1 MYDLQKASMF
11 KRISAYLFDV
21 ILLSIVAVLCM
32 LALSAVLGY
41 DGYSETVDAAY
52 DKYGEMYGVD
62 LRISTSEY
70 EKLDEEGRF
79 VNSKIIVRDKAEIKE
94 VESYKA
100 DYMDVSPKMVVSV
113 ATAMIPFIENDDNA
127 RALMGSNMQKQAVP
141 LLTNDSPIVGTGME
155 YKAAVDSGQNSSISS
170 V

>member
-52 DKYGEMYGVD
+52 DKYGEITVW
-62 LRISTSEY
+62 I
-70 EKLDEEGRF
+70 F
-79 VNSKIIVRDKAEIKE
+79 
-94 VESYKA
+94 ESQRANMKSL
-100 DYMDVSPKMVVSV
+100 MRKQERTRKRRLMRLTPIRKV
-113 ATAMIPFIENDDNA
+113 AK
-127 RALMGSNMQKQAVP
+127 R
-141 LLTNDSPIVGTGME
+141 LT
-155 YKAAVDSGQNSSISS
+155 
-170 V
+170 